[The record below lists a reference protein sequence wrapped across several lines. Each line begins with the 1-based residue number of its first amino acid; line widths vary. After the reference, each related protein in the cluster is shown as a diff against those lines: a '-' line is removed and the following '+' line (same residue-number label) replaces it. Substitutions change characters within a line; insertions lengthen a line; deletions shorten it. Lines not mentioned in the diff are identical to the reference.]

1 VVTWARLAPVART
14 ASTWRSS
21 ISSIASYSSLAQK
34 PIERSPIARMPAN
47 TPGPTIVTSIS
58 AQISEL
64 IERDDTMRNSA
75 TGRTSAALGVV
86 LRAAQ

>member
-1 VVTWARLAPVART
+1 MTCARLAPVART
-14 ASTWRSS
+14 ASTWLWS
-21 ISSIASYSSLAQK
+21 ISSIASYSSLAQN
-34 PIERSPIARMPAN
+34 PIDRSPMARMPAN

-64 IERDDTMRNSA
+64 IERDDTMMNNAR
-75 TGRTSAALGVV
+75 GRTKATLGVV